1 MYMYIIRIVNKDI
14 NLYLYNR
21 IKSDKIHLIKNSRN
35 NKTVLILHD
44 ENEMTLFGDKLAR
57 IAQRGDILLLSG
69 ALGAGK
75 SVFAR
80 AFLRS
85 FCANPTME
93 VPSPTYTLVQPYPSP
108 RCTVYHFDLWRLNG
122 ANDLDELGWDEAQEG
137 IILVEWPERLE
148 NLSLPHAL
156 HITLSI
162 LSNGCRAAHLKGW
175 ENRLPHAMIG
185 SFLS

>member
-1 MYMYIIRIVNKDI
+1 MYICLQQKYIYKK
-14 NLYLYNR
+14 YLYNKVKFNN
-21 IKSDKIHLIKNSRN
+21 ILLILRN
-35 NKTVLILHD
+35 NGNNKAVIILRN
-44 ENEMTLFGDKLAR
+44 ENEMTLFGDKLAK

-93 VPSPTYTLVQPYPSP
+93 VPSPTYTLVQAYPSP
-108 RCTVYHFDLWRLNG
+108 QCTVYHFDLWRLNG
-122 ANDLDELGWDEAQEG
+122 ANDLEELGWDEAQEG
-137 IILVEWPERLE
+137 LILVEWPERLE
-148 NLSLPHAL
+148 NLFLPHAL

-162 LSNGCRAAHLKGW
+162 LANGHRVAHLQGW
-175 ENRLPHAMIG
+175 EQRLSHTMIG
-185 SFLS
+185 SFSS

>member
-1 MYMYIIRIVNKDI
+1 MI
-14 NLYLYNR
+14 
-21 IKSDKIHLIKNSRN
+21 
-35 NKTVLILHD
+35 ILHG
-44 ENEMTLFGDKLAR
+44 ENEMVLLANKLAC
-57 IAQRGDILLLSG
+57 IAQSGDIILLSG
-69 ALGAGK
+69 VLGAGK

-85 FCANPTME
+85 FCADPTME

-137 IILVEWPERLE
+137 LILVEWPERLGDIP
-148 NLSLPHAL
+148 LPHAL

-162 LSNGCRAAHLKGW
+162 LPNGCRSAHLQGW
-175 ENRLPHAMIG
+175 DQRLLTSVTG
-185 SFLS
+185 FFS